1 MESLKYLIFQY
12 ISHPPSFY
20 FLGGEFFIRKM
31 GKMEQLEYLIGECRS
46 TYLTLLFHFH

>member
-1 MESLKYLIFQY
+1 MESLKYLRFQN
-12 ISHPPSFY
+12 ISNLSFY